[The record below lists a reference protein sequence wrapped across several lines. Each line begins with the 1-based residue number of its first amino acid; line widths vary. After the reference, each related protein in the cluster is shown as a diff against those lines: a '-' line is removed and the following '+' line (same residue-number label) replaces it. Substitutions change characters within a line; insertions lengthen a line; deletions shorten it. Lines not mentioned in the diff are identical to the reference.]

1 MATVA
6 VQHFS
11 EYHLFALPCCPPWTP
26 ALQIG
31 HTFPDAWPCVVQVD
45 RLAQSL
51 MPANLKPLRQMLH
64 ATAVEVLLYL
74 TPLHCQ
80 DMLDSV
86 VLSLNTVHA
95 KFMQRNPR
103 LRRAPFGLLSAC
115 GLLVNCK
122 VFCQVTRWFQSM
134 AKFTQPAGQDFG
146 VPVMPALVLCVA
158 TSEWVLPSAST
169 TVACKRTLSRWQPGS
184 DRL

>member
-1 MATVA
+1 M
-6 VQHFS
+6 
-11 EYHLFALPCCPPWTP
+11 
-26 ALQIG
+26 
-31 HTFPDAWPCVVQVD
+31 QVD

-95 KFMQRNPR
+95 KFVQRNPGFDVR
-103 LRRAPFGLLSAC
+103 FCSGARQCFVIRA
-115 GLLVNCK
+115 
-122 VFCQVTRWFQSM
+122 
-134 AKFTQPAGQDFG
+134 
-146 VPVMPALVLCVA
+146 
-158 TSEWVLPSAST
+158 AS
-169 TVACKRTLSRWQPGS
+169 
-184 DRL
+184 

>member
-1 MATVA
+1 MSRDSQIA
-6 VQHFS
+6 VCTI
-11 EYHLFALPCCPPWTP
+11 ERE
-26 ALQIG
+26 
-31 HTFPDAWPCVVQVD
+31 DAWRVRPKQHPYTHHMLCSIGDGPRWQPEAQNSHGRVASELDRAVQVD

-95 KFMQRNPR
+95 KFMQRNPGFDVRRCSDAR
-103 LRRAPFGLLSAC
+103 LS
-115 GLLVNCK
+115 
-122 VFCQVTRWFQSM
+122 
-134 AKFTQPAGQDFG
+134 
-146 VPVMPALVLCVA
+146 
-158 TSEWVLPSAST
+158 
-169 TVACKRTLSRWQPGS
+169 
-184 DRL
+184 